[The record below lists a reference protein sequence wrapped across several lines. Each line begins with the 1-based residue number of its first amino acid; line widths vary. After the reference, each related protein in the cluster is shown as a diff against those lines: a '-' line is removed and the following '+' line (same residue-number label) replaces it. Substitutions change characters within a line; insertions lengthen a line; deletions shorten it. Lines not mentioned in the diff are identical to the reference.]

1 MDVFDDLVVALLK
14 DFPELLLGGLFNL
27 DFGIFRRAGV
37 AVPAVHLVACCGS
50 RDCLVG
56 L

>member
-1 MDVFDDLVVALLK
+1 MFDDLVVAVSN
-14 DFPELLLGGLFNL
+14 DFPELLLGGLLNL

-37 AVPAVHLVACCGS
+37 AVPAVHLAACCGS